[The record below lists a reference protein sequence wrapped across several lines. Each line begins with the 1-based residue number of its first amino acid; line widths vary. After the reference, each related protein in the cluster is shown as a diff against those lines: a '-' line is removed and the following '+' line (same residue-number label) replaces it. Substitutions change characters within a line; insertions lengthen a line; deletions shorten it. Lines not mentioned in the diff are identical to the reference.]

1 MMREAMK
8 RVAIYI
14 RVSTA
19 RQDQEGHSIP
29 MQKSRLL
36 SYCKAKGWVVSGIF
50 IDPGHSGSSLE
61 RPGMEKLMA
70 AVADGQFDVVLVYK
84 LDRLSRSQKDTLYL
98 IEDIFMANDTD
109 FVSMQESFDTGTVF
123 GRAMVG
129 ILSVFSQMEREVITE
144 RTLMGR
150 SGRAEEGLWHGGG
163 TEPIGY
169 KYVDGELVVDP
180 AEVEQVRKVYQL
192 YADGYSVT
200 EITRQ
205 MEGYKTK
212 HGDWSH
218 TSTVGNVLD
227 NPLYAGMVHFDGVMA
242 EGKHDA
248 IIPMG
253 LDKKVKARR
262 ARLHRFET
270 SGDSNYLLTGLMHC
284 GNCRA
289 RYFPHRRPNGS
300 VVYSC
305 HSRAKKNRHMVKDP
319 DCKAPHIPIE
329 DLDAMVEAEVLRLA
343 REPELVNE
351 LIKKRAARGGGD
363 SNADSSSMEIQRLD
377 QEIGRLMDLLQHDTQ
392 VPVEEIA
399 ERIGKAH
406 AERMRI
412 APVREHD
419 AARIGDI
426 DGFRAVL
433 RDVAFSWDENTL
445 RGRRAFLFQ
454 LIDGIHIDTEG
465 VRIEWSF

>member
-1 MMREAMK
+1 MRAAIK

-19 RQDQEGHSIP
+19 RQDQEGHSVP

-61 RPGMEKLMA
+61 RPGMEKLIA
-70 AVADGQFDVVLVYK
+70 GVEAGGFDVVLVYK

-98 IEDIFMANDTD
+98 IEDVFMANETD
-109 FVSMQESFDTGTVF
+109 FVSMQESFDTSTVF

-163 TEPIGY
+163 TEPIGFN
-169 KYVDGELVVDP
+169 YVDGELVIDP
-180 AEVEQVRKVYQL
+180 VEAEQVRRVYSL
-192 YADGYSVT
+192 YADGYTVT

-205 MEGYKTK
+205 MEGCTTK

-227 NPLYAGMVHFDGVMA
+227 NPLYAGMVHFDGVLA
-242 EGKHDA
+242 KGQHDA
-248 IIPMG
+248 IVSME

-262 ARLHRFET
+262 ARLRRIET
-270 SGDSNYLLTGLMHC
+270 SGDSAYLLTGLIHC

-289 RYFPHRRPNGS
+289 RYFPNRRPNGS

-305 HSRAKKNRHMVKDP
+305 HSRAKKNRHMVRDP
-319 DCKAPHIPIE
+319 ECKAPHIPIA
-329 DLDAMVEAEVLRLA
+329 DLDAMVEAEVLQLA
-343 REPELVNE
+343 RNPELVNE
-351 LIKKRAARGGGD
+351 MVKKRAAKEGGG
-363 SNADSSSMEIQRLD
+363 SNADSSSTEIQRLD

-412 APVREHD
+412 APVSEVN
-419 AARIGDI
+419 AARIYDI
-426 DGFRAVL
+426 DGFKAVL
-433 RDVAFSWDENTL
+433 HDVAFSWHENTL

-454 LIDGIHIDTEG
+454 LIDGIHIDAEG
-465 VRIEWSF
+465 VCIEWSF